1 MTLLDIRPELERL
14 GILELRWNVVASRVL
29 AVGDVVF
36 AAAVV
41 GLWVEVNEKA
51 IGARLEALTQ
61 LDVYLVG
68 HRRPVGRVKWL
79 REWLLKRQW
88 RTSL

>member
-14 GILELRWNVVASRVL
+14 GILEVRWNVVASRVL

-41 GLWVEVNEKA
+41 GLWVEVNEYA
-51 IGARLEALTQ
+51 
-61 LDVYLVG
+61 VG
-68 HRRPVGRVKWL
+68 C
-79 REWLLKRQW
+79 
-88 RTSL
+88 